1 LSDFE
6 QYLGMAPEA
15 ADVEEVRGH
24 VVELR
29 RGVARLN

>member
-6 QYLGMAPEA
+6 QYLGMAPDA
-15 ADVEEVRGH
+15 DDVEEVRGQ